1 MMTHDIIQSTS
12 GVSVSP
18 SAKWRVMMDS
28 SSCALV
34 KVRTTCVKHLELC
47 ILYLAQRQCPK
58 DVRVLLSN
66 LMVRCIVC
74 THMHQ
79 AHTHS

>member
-1 MMTHDIIQSTS
+1 
-12 GVSVSP
+12 
-18 SAKWRVMMDS
+18 MDS

-79 AHTHS
+79 AHTHTVEVVLLHAHPHAAGGAAP